1 MKREERRLREKARA
15 KAKAKAKQLRQTQN
29 PTVLDQV

>member
-1 MKREERRLREKARA
+1 MKREERRLREKA